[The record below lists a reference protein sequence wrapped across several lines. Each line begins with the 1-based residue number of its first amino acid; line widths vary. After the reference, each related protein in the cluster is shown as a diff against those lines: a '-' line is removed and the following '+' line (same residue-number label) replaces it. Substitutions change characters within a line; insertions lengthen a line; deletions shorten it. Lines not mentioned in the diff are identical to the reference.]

1 MMKLGEYLMALAVLA
16 SAGAISA
23 QPPPMGPGGG
33 PMRERVRER
42 IQTMKIWK
50 LTEAV
55 GLTSKQSEQFFPIYN
70 RYQKALEDLEFRRGQ
85 LVDQLER
92 LVGNSNSSDEEI
104 SDTMAA
110 LNDIPRQILAER
122 DKFFKDISPI
132 LPLEQQGKL
141 AVFEE
146 RFKQQLQQFIREVRR
161 EYNRNPGMGG
171 N

>member
-1 MMKLGEYLMALAVLA
+1 MKSGKYLMAFVILAWAGIALA
-16 SAGAISA
+16 
-23 QPPPMGPGGG
+23 QPPPPMGPGGG

-50 LTEAV
+50 LTETV
-55 GLTSKQSEQFFPIYN
+55 GLTSEQSERFFPIYN
-70 RYQKALEDLEFRRGQ
+70 GYQKAVEDLEFRRADLVDHLEQ
-85 LVDQLER
+85 LVDK
-92 LVGNSNSSDEEI
+92 SNPSEKEI

-110 LNDIPRQILAER
+110 LDDIPRQILAER

-132 LPLEQQGKL
+132 LPLQQQAKL

-146 RFKQQLQQFIREVRR
+146 RFKQQLQQFIREIRR
-161 EYNRNPGMGG
+161 EYNRNPRMGG